1 MGRLI
6 LLALL
11 AYLVTWCVL
20 WLLVHAT
27 LLVIGLL
34 VPPSHWEH
42 SSSCEFHRNWD
53 PVVRCSLAESLP
65 WRSGRRQTCE
75 QSSALDSIRHAC
87 SGR

>member
-6 LLALL
+6 LFALL

-34 VPPSHWEH
+34 GFGVWSWTQ
-42 SSSCEFHRNWD
+42 SKN
-53 PVVRCSLAESLP
+53 
-65 WRSGRRQTCE
+65 RQTVE
-75 QSSALDSIRHAC
+75 RP
-87 SGR
+87 